1 MNYNTARK
9 AIEAAYTDRCTVT
22 EHRKAADKK
31 TKLVAWEDAET
42 IKNQPCRLSFKTV
55 KSTQHE
61 GAAEGMVQ
69 SVKLFISPGVV
80 IKEGSKITVS
90 REGREFVYA
99 SSGVPALY
107 PTHQE
112 IMLEL
117 FKGWA

>member
-1 MNYNTARK
+1 
-9 AIEAAYTDRCTVT
+9 
-22 EHRKAADKK
+22 
-31 TKLVAWEDAET
+31 
-42 IKNQPCRLSFKTV
+42 
-55 KSTQHE
+55 
-61 GAAEGMVQ
+61 MVQ
-69 SVKLFISPGVV
+69 SVKLFLPSAIV